1 MPMDIQTWPIR
12 MKQGLSLILKEF
24 LWKIESI
31 WAVKYMYIESIQKYD
46 EYRGYITNVNECYN
60 TLYPFQK
67 ETCFRDATNEL

>member
-1 MPMDIQTWPIR
+1 MQLFICQWIFRIDL
-12 MKQGLSLILKEF
+12 GLL
-24 LWKIESI
+24 KIESI

-46 EYRGYITNVNECYN
+46 ECRGYITNVNECYN